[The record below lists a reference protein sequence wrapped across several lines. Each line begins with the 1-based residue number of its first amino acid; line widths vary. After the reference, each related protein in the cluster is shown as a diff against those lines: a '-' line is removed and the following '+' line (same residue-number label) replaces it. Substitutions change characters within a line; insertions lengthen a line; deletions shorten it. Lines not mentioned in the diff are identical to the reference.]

1 MAVYQLTGKPAIS
14 LPQGATNFKD
24 SLIPWLAE
32 FEKIYLWMD
41 NDDAGQNNVDNININ
56 SKTIFSY
63 IKNITYY
70 SHKVRDSMQSTQ
82 PNSIQ

>member
-1 MAVYQLTGKPAIS
+1 MLIRNRHVYKSQKV
-14 LPQGATNFKD
+14 
-24 SLIPWLAE
+24 
-32 FEKIYLWMD
+32 EKITC
-41 NDDAGQNNVDNININ
+41 QNNVDNININ